1 MPKCGCTRKIQK
13 HTKTGT
19 RKQILHKW
27 VKKGRQ
33 KVGFFPIIGAIL
45 AAISAGLSA
54 AAPAVATGAIGA
66 AAAYATT
73 KALESIGGKTGAG
86 RFVLKILYEREFV
99 IAKLFVEDRIPK
111 SKVVDFTCLINFN

>member
-1 MPKCGCTRKIQK
+1 MPKCGCTRKKQTN
-13 HTKTGT
+13 TKTK
-19 RKQILHKW
+19 KQILHKW

-33 KVGFFPIIGAIL
+33 KGGFFPIIAGIL

-73 KALESIGGKTGAG
+73 KALEGIGGKTGAG
-86 RFVLKILYEREFV
+86 RRVRYRKTVR
-99 IAKLFVEDRIPK
+99 RR
-111 SKVVDFTCLINFN
+111 

>member
-1 MPKCGCTRKIQK
+1 MMRKTIPVRPFVKKQ
-13 HTKTGT
+13 TKTKT
-19 RKQILHKW
+19 KKQILHKW

-33 KVGFFPIIGAIL
+33 KGGFFPIIGAIL

-73 KALESIGGKTGAG
+73 KALEGIGGKTGSG
-86 RFVLKILYEREFV
+86 RYVRKDSLSVRKDSLRTKTGIRFRKTVR
-99 IAKLFVEDRIPK
+99 RR
-111 SKVVDFTCLINFN
+111 